1 MVNSIIKDI
10 DMDECGEH
18 NNKDL
23 GVSSLFD
30 LARVSILQVSFC
42 FPLYFF
48 LYYNH
53 HSFVVYGKDEGPSG

>member
-1 MVNSIIKDI
+1 
-10 DMDECGEH
+10 MDECGEH